1 MIKSKADVHNDRLQ
15 SDYSTY
21 CGINSAKTM
30 KQKNLIRLLPRV
42 VYRKPFHYR
51 CIEFSA
57 CEMDGTV
64 TSSDETSKLG
74 FSTSNREHFING
86 FSGLIAGAC
95 GIFVGHPFDT
105 MKIRLQVGDVK
116 KKASVGAGSFAELY
130 RGIIPPLVTAGGT
143 QFIVFTIYEH
153 VKKYLLSEDAAPEVK
168 MSSLSATFTA
178 ATIAGAFSSYVTSPA
193 QLVKVQQQ
201 SSPVELTLRQCVT
214 NIVSKHGWKGL
225 FHGSVSVLV
234 VEGIGRGV
242 YMLTYEFLK
251 MKLSDSTGPD
261 VSLQVKASSA
271 AGAGAFS
278 WLVMYPMDSIKS
290 RRLSNLSS
298 KSSYECFQQTMQGG
312 GVRAF
317 YRGCGLAMLR
327 TIPVSGTILP
337 LYEYCRE
344 NLSRFI

>member
-1 MIKSKADVHNDRLQ
+1 MEISQ
-15 SDYSTY
+15 QT
-21 CGINSAKTM
+21 
-30 KQKNLIRLLPRV
+30 
-42 VYRKPFHYR
+42 RKHYLS
-51 CIEFSA
+51 E
-57 CEMDGTV
+57 
-64 TSSDETSKLG
+64 
-74 FSTSNREHFING
+74 SNREHFING

-105 MKIRLQVGDVK
+105 MKIRLQVGDVRK
-116 KKASVGAGSFAELY
+116 KPNVGAGSITELY
-130 RGIIPPLVTAGGT
+130 RGIFPPLVTAGGT

-153 VKKYLLSEDAAPEVK
+153 VKRHLLTGENVPELK
-168 MSSLSATFTA
+168 MSNLGATFTA
-178 ATIAGAFSSYVTSPA
+178 ATLAGAFSSYVTSPA

-201 SSPVELTLRQCVT
+201 SSQVELTLKQCVK
-214 NIVSKHGWKGL
+214 NIVQKNGWKGL

-242 YMLTYEFLK
+242 YMLTYEYLK
-251 MKLSDSTGPD
+251 QKFSDSDSDMSIGI
-261 VSLQVKASSA
+261 KAASA
-271 AGAGAFS
+271 AGAGSFS
-278 WLVMYPMDSIKS
+278 WLVMYPMDSVKS
-290 RRLSNLSS
+290 RRLSNLNS

-344 NLSRFI
+344 NMGKFI